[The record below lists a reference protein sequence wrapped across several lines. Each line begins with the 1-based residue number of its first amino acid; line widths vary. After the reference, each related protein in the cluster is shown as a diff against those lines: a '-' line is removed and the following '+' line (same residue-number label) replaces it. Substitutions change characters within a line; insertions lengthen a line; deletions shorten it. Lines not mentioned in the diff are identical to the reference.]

1 MIIKNGGLIYLMANN
16 NNLSMAKI
24 KKTLSI
30 GQVFPNY
37 TQLCNALNEK
47 PTTGHSKELQIQNWQ
62 RYFEFER
69 DGYKLTIT
77 KIYDKEVPKIDKR
90 KWGNRSIYVD
100 YIEVLLMRY
109 LSQCDGCTETFY
121 KIELYDVLGMV
132 NKNFIEYNRI
142 TKQDKRELVKSFE
155 TASKYDIAD
164 FYTRVHPKLRDILYS
179 ALRSMKSRCL
189 IDFSD
194 YYEIIERNGDDYT
207 IRDATYKE
215 HQKIL
220 DIEHTVLHEMG
231 LTKKFQLYTYDKN
244 DEFYSKVRQIERDEL
259 GFERVSKKIRI
270 INNRNGIIK
279 DLPMVE
285 AQLRRKML
293 NQIVHD
299 KIDEQAEAKFKKTQK
314 EFDDQYSNGV
324 VYTGNYIG
332 NGVNAAYN
340 STYLIAQKELSDYF
354 IKLELSEYTN
364 KVIEESIQQDNN

>member
-1 MIIKNGGLIYLMANN
+1 MIR
-16 NNLSMAKI
+16 NNLTIAKV
-24 KKTLSI
+24 KRTLSV
-30 GQVFPNY
+30 GQEFPNY
-37 TQLCNALNEK
+37 TQICKALNEK
-47 PTTGHSKELQIQNWQ
+47 ITNGRSKEIQIQNWQ
-62 RYFEFER
+62 RYFEFDR
-69 DGYKLTIT
+69 DGHKFTIT
-77 KIYDKEVPKIDKR
+77 KIYDKEAPKIDKR
-90 KWGNRSIYVD
+90 KDGNRSIYVD

-109 LSQCDGCTETFY
+109 LSHCTGCTETFY
-121 KIELYDVLGMV
+121 KIELYDILGMV
-132 NKNFIEYNRI
+132 NKNFVEYNRI
-142 TKQDKRELVKSFE
+142 TKKDKNEIAKSFE

-194 YYEIIERNGDDYT
+194 YYEIIERNGDDYI

-314 EFDDQYSNGV
+314 EFDDQYNNG
-324 VYTGNYIG
+324 TNYIG
-332 NGVNAAYN
+332 NGVIASYN
-340 STYLIAQKELSDYF
+340 STYLTAQKELSDYF